1 MTRARAIAVAV
12 AMLLM
17 GGILGTAS
25 AQATNYRYW
34 TYWSGSGQAWTFS
47 PVGPSSAVPADGAV
61 EGWRFAVS
69 AGVGGQGAEPT
80 IAPAVAFQ
88 QFCADVPAVTGMK
101 RVAVVIDYGL
111 ASDAPAGQNP
121 PAATGGCAQLPEN
134 NTGGQ
139 VLQQVSDIRVE
150 GGLICA
156 INGYPQGECA
166 PAVSD
171 QPSATASPKGAA
183 PATSATDPTGP
194 KDKNKGPEDKRQ
206 NANSNGAGADQS
218 TPTPTPTRSE
228 PKQTPAG
235 SADSATPSASASK
248 SKKSSRPTASE
259 TGKNSPSATPD
270 ASDSAAASSSTPPA
284 AAPGSN
290 AAAVQTGLVSRST
303 GPSPL
308 AVVVL
313 VIVAG
318 LAGWFLLRYRRRA
331 S

>member
-1 MTRARAIAVAV
+1 MTRARALAVAV

-34 TYWSGSGQAWTFS
+34 TYWSGAGQAWTFS

-88 QFCADVPAVTGMK
+88 QFCADVPAASGMK
-101 RVAVVIDYGL
+101 RVAVVIDYGG
-111 ASDAPAGQNP
+111 AGDAPAGQNP
-121 PAATGGCAQLPEN
+121 SAATGGCAQLPEN

-139 VLQQVSDIRVE
+139 VLQQVSEIRVE

-171 QPSATASPKGAA
+171 QPSATTSPKGAA
-183 PATSATDPTGP
+183 PATSPTDPTGS
-194 KDKNKGPEDKRQ
+194 KDKKKERTDKQQ
-206 NANSNGAGADQS
+206 NEKSGGADS
-218 TPTPTPTRSE
+218 PNATPTLSG
-228 PKQTPAG
+228 PKQTPSG
-235 SADSATPSASASK
+235 SVASTAPSPSASK
-248 SKKSSRPTASE
+248 GKKSSRPTASDND
-259 TGKNSPSATPD
+259 KRSP
-270 ASDSAAASSSTPPA
+270 SSTPDSSETGAASPNTSPPA
-284 AAPGSN
+284 DIESN
-290 AAAVQTGLVSRST
+290 AAAVQTGQVSRST

-308 AVVVL
+308 AVIALVL
-313 VIVAG
+313 VAG
-318 LAGWFLLRYRRRA
+318 LAGWFLLRYRRR
-331 S
+331 SS

>member
-1 MTRARAIAVAV
+1 MIRARAIAVAV

-34 TYWSGSGQAWTFS
+34 TYWSGSGQTWTFS

-80 IAPAVAFQ
+80 VAPAVAFR
-88 QFCADVPAVTGMK
+88 QFCADVPAASGMK
-101 RVAVVIDYGL
+101 RVAVVIDYGS
-111 ASDAPAGQNP
+111 ASDAPAGQSP

-150 GGLICA
+150 RGLICA

-171 QPSATASPKGAA
+171 KPSATASPKGAA
-183 PATSATDPTGP
+183 SATSPTAS
-194 KDKNKGPEDKRQ
+194 KDKKKERADKQQ
-206 NANSNGAGADQS
+206 NAKSGDADS
-218 TPTPTPTRSE
+218 PNATPTLSG
-228 PKQTPAG
+228 PKQTP
-235 SADSATPSASASK
+235 SRSVDSTTPSPSASK
-248 SKKSSRPTASE
+248 SRKPSRPTGSDNKKRSPSSTPGSSE
-259 TGKNSPSATPD
+259 TG
-270 ASDSAAASSSTPPA
+270 AASPNTSPPA
-284 AAPGSN
+284 DTESN
-290 AAAVQTGLVSRST
+290 TASVQTGQVNRST

-308 AVVVL
+308 AVIALVL
-313 VIVAG
+313 VAG
-318 LAGWFLLRYRRRA
+318 LAGWFLLRYRRR
-331 S
+331 SS